1 MSLTHIYQKS
11 QKMMYFEVINGIWW
25 CYQSQFRRCLLVG
38 FQKLQNWLRREA
50 NTVER
55 TARMFEE
62 GTHHIEKN
70 AVPRQTN
77 KKKTYFLTLSL
88 PTHIYTNYI
97 LLLNDSLSFFD
108 SMIFIYLFVFFCVPE
123 FKLKTKPLRTSCI
136 HKHLNYKN
144 WNYHS

>member
-77 KKKTYFLTLSL
+77 KKNIFLNSFITY
-88 PTHIYTNYI
+88 THIHKLYLIIEWFSFVFRFHDFYLSVCFLLRSGIQTKNQTTTYI
-97 LLLNDSLSFFD
+97 L
-108 SMIFIYLFVFFCVPE
+108 Y
-123 FKLKTKPLRTSCI
+123 T
-136 HKHLNYKN
+136 
-144 WNYHS
+144 